1 MDSSQLMIQVLG
13 KLPLCKGF
21 SPFQLHRM
29 LELCEYRTLKPGVV
43 LCNQGEQVEAF
54 YVLVAGEII
63 RLGEWGAEVE
73 RLVPVEMVGF
83 VEAMTARSYAATW
96 QAEKSGQVFVI
107 SRTKFEQMLR
117 VDGEVQDKVRRY
129 LQHIQ
134 AKEVSEQSDNQLGDE
149 RARYETRI
157 AVLERQ
163 LQQQQQKLDVAI
175 DLLVVRGNLTLSE
188 AESIIANQLRDR
200 VPQVLIVDDEPD
212 FRHFVKEALSSLR
225 VIEAQSGIEA
235 LEIAKRERLD
245 LVISDIRMP
254 EMDGCTLMSNLRNQF
269 PGLPVLA
276 VSDYLAAED
285 LKGYG
290 FDGFVEK
297 PVGLDQLQNMV
308 EMTLQK

>member
-13 KLPLCKGF
+13 KIPLCKGF

-43 LCNQGEQVEAF
+43 LCEQGEPVEAF
-54 YVLVAGEII
+54 YILVAGEII
-63 RLGEWGAEVE
+63 RLGEWGVEVE

-83 VEAMTARSYAATW
+83 VEAMTASSYAATW
-96 QAEKSGQVFVI
+96 QAEKSSHVFVI
-107 SRTKFEQMLR
+107 SRMKFEQMLR
-117 VDGEVQDKVRRY
+117 VDGEVQDKVLRY

-134 AKEVSEQSDNQLGDE
+134 AEEAGEQSDNQLGDDRE
-149 RARYETRI
+149 RYENRI
-157 AVLERQ
+157 AVLERH

-175 DLLVVRGNLTLSE
+175 DLLVERGNLTLSE
-188 AESIIANQLRDR
+188 AEFKIANQLRDR
-200 VPQVLIVDDEPD
+200 VPRVMIVDDEPD

-254 EMDGCTLMSNLRNQF
+254 EMDGCSLMSNLLNQF

-276 VSDYLAAED
+276 DSYYLAAED

-290 FDGFVEK
+290 FDGFIEK